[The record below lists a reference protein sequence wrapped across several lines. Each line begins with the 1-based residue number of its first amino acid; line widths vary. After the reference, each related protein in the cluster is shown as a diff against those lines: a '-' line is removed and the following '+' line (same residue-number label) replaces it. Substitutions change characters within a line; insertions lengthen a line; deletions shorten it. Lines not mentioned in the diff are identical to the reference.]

1 MTIFFSNIYMK
12 KLINLGGCLF
22 YSFMIFENTKNREL
36 KKMYGHNF
44 FSSFNEYVC
53 FIGGFFNNF
62 LKMSIKENFIFLFR
76 GGGYFRGGGKKKN
89 SKKCKEIILHPSEF
103 FTMEIKVQ
111 FWIRY
116 Q

>member
-1 MTIFFSNIYMK
+1 MK
-12 KLINLGGCLF
+12 KLINLGGCF
-22 YSFMIFENTKNREL
+22 SFMIFENTKNREF
-36 KKMYGHNF
+36 KRRCHNF
-44 FSSFNEYVC
+44 FSSFNVC
-53 FIGGFFNNF
+53 EVFQQHYF
-62 LKMSIKENFIFLFR
+62 LKISIKENFIYFFR
-76 GGGYFRGGGKKKN
+76 GRYLERKGGGKEKKN

>member
-1 MTIFFSNIYMK
+1 MTNFFFKHIYEEINIS
-12 KLINLGGCLF
+12 LGRVFCF

-53 FIGGFFNNF
+53 FIWGFFNNF

-76 GGGYFRGGGKKKN
+76 GGRIFRGGGKKKIQKSVKKLFFILLN
-89 SKKCKEIILHPSEF
+89 SLRWK
-103 FTMEIKVQ
+103 
-111 FWIRY
+111 
-116 Q
+116 